1 MSTNADHIGTFWEH
15 LDELRSC
22 LIRIAIAVIGL
33 AFLIF
38 FFKDDLFRIVLAPK
52 SSDFVTYRLLHVS
65 AFDIHLMNIGLT
77 EQFMIH
83 LKTAMYVGLL
93 FASPYILYQIF
104 RFVSPALYTN
114 ERKYAVGIV
123 GSAYIMFML
132 GNLLNYFLIFPFTL
146 KFLGTYQV
154 SNDVANMLTLQSYMD
169 TLLMMS
175 LVMGIIFELPVV
187 SWLLGRMGLLNA
199 SMMRMW
205 RKHAIVA
212 LLLIAAIIT
221 RTTDAFTLL
230 IVALPI
236 WLLYEAS
243 IFIVKK

>member
-1 MSTNADHIGTFWEH
+1 MSSNADHIGTFWEH

-22 LIRIAIAVIGL
+22 LIRIAFAVIGF
-33 AFLIF
+33 AFFIF

-93 FASPYILYQIF
+93 LASPYILYQIF

-154 SNDVANMLTLQSYMD
+154 SVDVSNMLTLQSYMD
-169 TLLMMS
+169 TLFILSLM
-175 LVMGIIFELPVV
+175 LGVVFELPVV
-187 SWLLGRMGLLNA
+187 TWILGKMGFIDKQ
-199 SMMRMW
+199 MMQRY
-205 RKHAIVA
+205 RKHAIV
-212 LLLIAAIIT
+212 LILIIAAIIT
-221 RTTDAFTLL
+221 PTTDAFTLI
-230 IVALPI
+230 IVSVPI
-236 WLLYEAS
+236 WLLYELS
-243 IFIVKK
+243 VLIVK

>member
-1 MSTNADHIGTFWEH
+1 MSSNADHIGTFWEH

-93 FASPYILYQIF
+93 LASPYILYQIF

-169 TLLMMS
+169 TLFILSLMIG
-175 LVMGIIFELPVV
+175 VVFELPVV
-187 SWLLGRMGLLNA
+187 TWILGKMGFIDKQ
-199 SMMRMW
+199 MMQRY
-205 RKHAIVA
+205 RKHAIV
-212 LLLIAAIIT
+212 LILIIAAVIT
-221 RTTDAFTLL
+221 PTTDAFTLI
-230 IVALPI
+230 IVSVPI
-236 WLLYEAS
+236 WLLYELS
-243 IFIVKK
+243 VLIVK

>member
-1 MSTNADHIGTFWEH
+1 MSSNADHIGTFWEH

-22 LIRIAIAVIGL
+22 LIRIAIAVIGF
-33 AFLIF
+33 AFFIF
-38 FFKDDLFRIVLAPK
+38 FFKDDLFIIVLAPK

-93 FASPYILYQIF
+93 LASPYILYQIF

-154 SNDVANMLTLQSYMD
+154 SDDVANMLTLQSYMD
-169 TLLMMS
+169 TLFILSLMIG
-175 LVMGIIFELPVV
+175 VVFELPVV
-187 SWLLGRMGLLNA
+187 TWILGKMGFIDKQ
-199 SMMRMW
+199 MMQQY
-205 RKHAIVA
+205 RKHAIV
-212 LLLIAAIIT
+212 LILIIAAIIT
-221 RTTDAFTLL
+221 PTTDAFTLI
-230 IVALPI
+230 IVSVPI
-236 WLLYEAS
+236 WLLYELS
-243 IFIVKK
+243 VLIVK

>member
-1 MSTNADHIGTFWEH
+1 MSSNADHIGTFWEH

-22 LIRIAIAVIGL
+22 LIRIAIAVIGF
-33 AFLIF
+33 AFFIF

-93 FASPYILYQIF
+93 LASPYILYQIF

-154 SNDVANMLTLQSYMD
+154 SVDVSNMLTLQSYMD
-169 TLLMMS
+169 TLFILSLMIG
-175 LVMGIIFELPVV
+175 VVFELPVV
-187 SWLLGRMGLLNA
+187 TWILGKMGFIDKQ
-199 SMMRMW
+199 MMQQY
-205 RKHAIVA
+205 RKHAIV
-212 LLLIAAIIT
+212 LILIIAAIIT
-221 RTTDAFTLL
+221 PTTDAFTLI
-230 IVALPI
+230 IVSVPI
-236 WLLYEAS
+236 WLLYELS
-243 IFIVKK
+243 VLIVK

>member
-1 MSTNADHIGTFWEH
+1 MRSNADHIGTFWEH

-22 LIRIAIAVIGL
+22 LIRIAFAVIGF
-33 AFLIF
+33 AFIIF

-93 FASPYILYQIF
+93 IASPYILYQIF

-169 TLLMMS
+169 TLFILSLMIG
-175 LVMGIIFELPVV
+175 VVFELPVV
-187 SWLLGRMGLLNA
+187 TWILGKMGFIDKQ
-199 SMMRMW
+199 MMQQY
-205 RKHAIVA
+205 RKHAIV
-212 LLLIAAIIT
+212 LILIIAAVIT
-221 RTTDAFTLL
+221 PTTDAFTLI
-230 IVALPI
+230 IVSVPI
-236 WLLYEAS
+236 WLLYELS
-243 IFIVKK
+243 VLIVK

>member
-1 MSTNADHIGTFWEH
+1 MRSNADHIGTFWEH

-93 FASPYILYQIF
+93 LASPYILYQIF

-169 TLLMMS
+169 TLFILSLMIG
-175 LVMGIIFELPVV
+175 VVFELPVV
-187 SWLLGRMGLLNA
+187 TWILGKMGFIDKQ
-199 SMMRMW
+199 MMQQY
-205 RKHAIVA
+205 RKHAIV
-212 LLLIAAIIT
+212 LILIIAAIIT
-221 RTTDAFTLL
+221 PTTDAFTLI
-230 IVALPI
+230 IVSVPI
-236 WLLYEAS
+236 WLLYEVS
-243 IFIVKK
+243 VLIVK

>member
-1 MSTNADHIGTFWEH
+1 MSSNADHIGTFWEH

-22 LIRIAIAVIGL
+22 LIRIAFAVIGL

-83 LKTAMYVGLL
+83 LKTAMYMGLL
-93 FASPYILYQIF
+93 LASPYILYQIF

-169 TLLMMS
+169 TLFILSLMIG
-175 LVMGIIFELPVV
+175 VVFELPVV
-187 SWLLGRMGLLNA
+187 TWILGKMGFIDKQ
-199 SMMRMW
+199 MMQQY
-205 RKHAIVA
+205 RKHAIV
-212 LLLIAAIIT
+212 LILIIAAVIT
-221 RTTDAFTLL
+221 PTTDAFTLI
-230 IVALPI
+230 IVSVPI
-236 WLLYEAS
+236 WLLYELS
-243 IFIVKK
+243 VLIVK

>member
-1 MSTNADHIGTFWEH
+1 MSTNTDHIGTFWEH

-22 LIRIAIAVIGL
+22 LIRIAIAVIGF
-33 AFLIF
+33 AFFIF

-93 FASPYILYQIF
+93 LASPYILYQIF

-123 GSAYIMFML
+123 GSAYFMFML

-169 TLLMMS
+169 TLFILSLMIG
-175 LVMGIIFELPVV
+175 VVFELPVV
-187 SWLLGRMGLLNA
+187 TWILGKMGFIDKQ
-199 SMMRMW
+199 MMQQY
-205 RKHAIVA
+205 RKHAIV
-212 LLLIAAIIT
+212 LILIIAAIIT
-221 RTTDAFTLL
+221 PTTDAFTLI
-230 IVALPI
+230 IVSVPI
-236 WLLYEAS
+236 WLLYELS
-243 IFIVKK
+243 VLIVK

>member
-93 FASPYILYQIF
+93 LASPYILYQIF

-169 TLLMMS
+169 TLFILSLMIG
-175 LVMGIIFELPVV
+175 VVFELPVV
-187 SWLLGRMGLLNA
+187 TWILGKMGFIDKQ
-199 SMMRMW
+199 MMQQY
-205 RKHAIVA
+205 RKHAIV
-212 LLLIAAIIT
+212 LILIIAAIIT
-221 RTTDAFTLL
+221 PTTDAFTLI
-230 IVALPI
+230 IVSVPI
-236 WLLYEAS
+236 WLLYEFS
-243 IFIVKK
+243 VLIVK

>member
-1 MSTNADHIGTFWEH
+1 MSTNADHIGTFWDH

-22 LIRIAIAVIGL
+22 LIRIAIAVIGF
-33 AFLIF
+33 AFFIF

-65 AFDIHLMNIGLT
+65 AFNIHLMNIGLT

-83 LKTAMYVGLL
+83 LKTAMYVGILL
-93 FASPYILYQIF
+93 ASPYILYQIF

-154 SNDVANMLTLQSYMD
+154 SVDVSNMLTLQSYMD
-169 TLLMMS
+169 TLFILSLMIG
-175 LVMGIIFELPVV
+175 VVFELPVV
-187 SWLLGRMGLLNA
+187 TWILGKMGFIDKQ
-199 SMMRMW
+199 MMQQY
-205 RKHAIVA
+205 RKHAIV
-212 LLLIAAIIT
+212 LILIIAAIIT
-221 RTTDAFTLL
+221 PTTDAFTLI
-230 IVALPI
+230 IVSVPI
-236 WLLYEAS
+236 WLLYELS
-243 IFIVKK
+243 VLIVK

>member
-93 FASPYILYQIF
+93 LASPYILYQIF

-169 TLLMMS
+169 TLFILSLMIG
-175 LVMGIIFELPVV
+175 VVFELPVV
-187 SWLLGRMGLLNA
+187 TWILGKMGFIDKQ
-199 SMMRMW
+199 MMQQY
-205 RKHAIVA
+205 RKHAIV
-212 LLLIAAIIT
+212 LILIIAAIIT
-221 RTTDAFTLL
+221 PTTDAFTLI
-230 IVALPI
+230 IVSVPI
-236 WLLYEAS
+236 WLLYELS
-243 IFIVKK
+243 VLIVK

>member
-1 MSTNADHIGTFWEH
+1 MSTNADHIGTFWDH

-93 FASPYILYQIF
+93 LASPYILYQIF

-169 TLLMMS
+169 TLFILSLMIG
-175 LVMGIIFELPVV
+175 VVFELPVV
-187 SWLLGRMGLLNA
+187 TWILGKMGFIDKQ
-199 SMMRMW
+199 MMQQY
-205 RKHAIVA
+205 RKHAIV
-212 LLLIAAIIT
+212 LILIIAAIIT
-221 RTTDAFTLL
+221 PTTDAFTLI
-230 IVALPI
+230 IVSVPI
-236 WLLYEAS
+236 WLLYEVS
-243 IFIVKK
+243 VLIVK

>member
-1 MSTNADHIGTFWEH
+1 MRSNADHIGTFWEH

-33 AFLIF
+33 AFFIF
-38 FFKDDLFRIVLAPK
+38 FFKDDLFTIVLAPK

-93 FASPYILYQIF
+93 LASPYILYQIF

-169 TLLMMS
+169 TLFILSLMIG
-175 LVMGIIFELPVV
+175 VVFELPVV
-187 SWLLGRMGLLNA
+187 TWILGKMGFIDKQ
-199 SMMRMW
+199 MMQQY
-205 RKHAIVA
+205 RKHAIV
-212 LLLIAAIIT
+212 LILIIAAIIT
-221 RTTDAFTLL
+221 PTTDAFTLI
-230 IVALPI
+230 IVSVPI
-236 WLLYEAS
+236 WLLYELS
-243 IFIVKK
+243 VLIVK

>member
-1 MSTNADHIGTFWEH
+1 MRSNADHIGTFWEH

-169 TLLMMS
+169 TLFILSLMIG
-175 LVMGIIFELPVV
+175 VVFELPVV
-187 SWLLGRMGLLNA
+187 TWILGKMGFIDKQ
-199 SMMRMW
+199 MMQQY
-205 RKHAIVA
+205 RKHAIV
-212 LLLIAAIIT
+212 LILIIAAVIT
-221 RTTDAFTLL
+221 PTTDAFTLI
-230 IVALPI
+230 IVSVPI
-236 WLLYEAS
+236 WLLYELS
-243 IFIVKK
+243 VLIVK

>member
-1 MSTNADHIGTFWEH
+1 MSSNADHIGTFWEH

-22 LIRIAIAVIGL
+22 LIRIAFAVIGF
-33 AFLIF
+33 AFFIF

-93 FASPYILYQIF
+93 LASPYIL
-104 RFVSPALYTN
+104 
-114 ERKYAVGIV
+114 V

-169 TLLMMS
+169 TLFILSLMIG
-175 LVMGIIFELPVV
+175 VVFELPVV
-187 SWLLGRMGLLNA
+187 TWILGKMGFIDKQ
-199 SMMRMW
+199 MMQQY
-205 RKHAIVA
+205 RKHAIV
-212 LLLIAAIIT
+212 LILIIAAVIT
-221 RTTDAFTLL
+221 PTTDAFTLI
-230 IVALPI
+230 IVSVPI
-236 WLLYEAS
+236 WLLYELS
-243 IFIVKK
+243 VLIVK

>member
-1 MSTNADHIGTFWEH
+1 MSSNADHIGTFWEH

-93 FASPYILYQIF
+93 LASPYILYQIF

-169 TLLMMS
+169 TLFILSLMIG
-175 LVMGIIFELPVV
+175 VVFELPVV
-187 SWLLGRMGLLNA
+187 TWILGKMGFIDKQ
-199 SMMRMW
+199 MMQQY
-205 RKHAIVA
+205 RKHAIV
-212 LLLIAAIIT
+212 LILIIAAIIT
-221 RTTDAFTLL
+221 PTTDAFTLI
-230 IVALPI
+230 IVSVPI
-236 WLLYEAS
+236 WLLYEVS
-243 IFIVKK
+243 VLIVK

>member
-1 MSTNADHIGTFWEH
+1 MRSNADHIGTFWEH

-33 AFLIF
+33 AFFIF
-38 FFKDDLFRIVLAPK
+38 FLKEDLFRIVLAPK

-77 EQFMIH
+77 EQLMIH

-93 FASPYILYQIF
+93 LASPYILYQIF

-169 TLLMMS
+169 TLFILSLMIG
-175 LVMGIIFELPVV
+175 VVFELPVV
-187 SWLLGRMGLLNA
+187 TWILGKMGFIDKQ
-199 SMMRMW
+199 MMQRY
-205 RKHAIVA
+205 RKHAIV
-212 LLLIAAIIT
+212 LILIIAAIIT
-221 RTTDAFTLL
+221 PTTDAFTLI
-230 IVALPI
+230 IVSVPI
-236 WLLYEAS
+236 WLLYELS
-243 IFIVKK
+243 VLIVK

>member
-1 MSTNADHIGTFWEH
+1 MRSNADHIGTFWEH

-22 LIRIAIAVIGL
+22 LIRIAISVIGL

-169 TLLMMS
+169 TLFILSLMIG
-175 LVMGIIFELPVV
+175 VVFELPVV
-187 SWLLGRMGLLNA
+187 TWILGKMGFIDKQ
-199 SMMRMW
+199 MMQQY
-205 RKHAIVA
+205 RKHAIV
-212 LLLIAAIIT
+212 LILIIAAIIT
-221 RTTDAFTLL
+221 PTTDAFTLI
-230 IVALPI
+230 IVSVPI
-236 WLLYEAS
+236 WLLYEVS
-243 IFIVKK
+243 VLIVK

>member
-1 MSTNADHIGTFWEH
+1 MSSNADHIGTFWEH

-93 FASPYILYQIF
+93 LASPYILYQIF

-169 TLLMMS
+169 TLFILSLMIG
-175 LVMGIIFELPVV
+175 VVFELPVV
-187 SWLLGRMGLLNA
+187 TWILGKMGFIDKQ
-199 SMMRMW
+199 MMQQY
-205 RKHAIVA
+205 RKHAIV
-212 LLLIAAIIT
+212 LILIIAAIIT
-221 RTTDAFTLL
+221 PTTDAFTLI
-230 IVALPI
+230 IVSVPI
-236 WLLYEAS
+236 WLLYELS
-243 IFIVKK
+243 VLIVK

>member
-1 MSTNADHIGTFWEH
+1 MSSNADHIGTFWEH

-83 LKTAMYVGLL
+83 LKTAMFVGLL
-93 FASPYILYQIF
+93 LASPYILYQIF
-104 RFVSPALYTN
+104 HFVSPALYTN

-132 GNLLNYFLIFPFTL
+132 GNLLNYFLIFPLTL

-169 TLLMMS
+169 TLFILSLMIG
-175 LVMGIIFELPVV
+175 VFFELPVV
-187 SWLLGRMGLLNA
+187 SWILGKMGFIDKQ
-199 SMMRMW
+199 MMQQY
-205 RKHAIVA
+205 RKHAIV
-212 LLLIAAIIT
+212 LILIIAAIIT
-221 RTTDAFTLL
+221 PTTDAFTLI
-230 IVALPI
+230 IVSVPI
-236 WLLYEAS
+236 WLLYELS
-243 IFIVKK
+243 VLIVK

>member
-169 TLLMMS
+169 TLFILSLMIG
-175 LVMGIIFELPVV
+175 VVFELPVV
-187 SWLLGRMGLLNA
+187 TWILGKMGFIDKQ
-199 SMMRMW
+199 MMQQY
-205 RKHAIVA
+205 RKHAIV
-212 LLLIAAIIT
+212 LILIIAAIIT
-221 RTTDAFTLL
+221 PTTDAFTLI
-230 IVALPI
+230 IVSVPI
-236 WLLYEAS
+236 WLLYELS
-243 IFIVKK
+243 VLIVK

>member
-1 MSTNADHIGTFWEH
+1 MSSNADHIGTFWEH

-93 FASPYILYQIF
+93 LASPYILYQIF

-169 TLLMMS
+169 TLFILSLMIG
-175 LVMGIIFELPVV
+175 VVFELPVV
-187 SWLLGRMGLLNA
+187 TWILGKMGFLDKQ
-199 SMMRMW
+199 MMQQY
-205 RKHAIVA
+205 RKHAIV
-212 LLLIAAIIT
+212 LILIIAAIIT
-221 RTTDAFTLL
+221 PTTDAFTLI
-230 IVALPI
+230 IVSVPI
-236 WLLYEAS
+236 WLLYELS
-243 IFIVKK
+243 VLIVK